1 MHTTRMSMHVRASQV
16 KDFCYVVNN
25 PHDFSHSFCLPVL
38 VITYLDAAVQR
49 TLSFHP
55 WPKVP
60 IEWDDAPTIV
70 ASNAPAQG
78 AWALLDKPW
87 SAMFRWHWKQDGGK
101 MEPHNDEINSLQ
113 NATSRTTPGR
123 VDPTISR
130 HQSSCGTSSPRRQ
143 AAEVPHRLRGKPS
156 GACALAGGS
165 RSLCMGRGPPCVYE
179 GCHSVFAPMCHSI
192 VWCSPQPGSDQF
204 DELSKEHRAS
214 QDARREAR
222 TDVAVLQ

>member
-1 MHTTRMSMHVRASQV
+1 MHVRSSQV

-25 PHDFSHSFCLPVL
+25 PYDFSHSFCLPVL
-38 VITYLDAAVQR
+38 VITDLDAAVQR

-60 IEWDDAPTIV
+60 IEWDDAPK
-70 ASNAPAQG
+70 APATGVPLQG
-78 AWALLDKPW
+78 VWARPDSPW

-101 MEPHNDEINSLQ
+101 MEPYNDEINSLLERHFENYTRQ
-113 NATSRTTPGR
+113 GGPDNFTTPELVR
-123 VDPTISR
+123 YLDDKPQKYHIDFV
-130 HQSSCGTSSPRRQ
+130 
-143 AAEVPHRLRGKPS
+143 AKPS
-156 GACALAGGS
+156 GACALASGR
-165 RSLCMGRGPPCVYE
+165 RSLCMGRGPPCVCE
-179 GCHSVFAPMCHSI
+179 ACLSVLAPMCHSI
-192 VWCSPQPGSDQF
+192 VWCSGSDQLH